1 MDSAAI
7 AAAQTAALPT
17 CCPSHPDLATLTRH
31 LVAEY
36 QLIRSDAVVD
46 AVWRS
51 YSRTHVMALPA
62 SDRLRVVE
70 AACRYQF
77 EIVTQCTPTPSQP
90 AQPSGSSD

>member
-7 AAAQTAALPT
+7 AAAQTAALPA

-31 LVAEY
+31 LVAAY
-36 QLIRSDAVVD
+36 LGIRSDAVVD
-46 AVWRS
+46 AVWRA

-77 EIVTQCTPTPSQP
+77 EIVTQCMPSP
-90 AQPSGSSD
+90 AQPSGSPD

>member
-7 AAAQTAALPT
+7 AAAQTTALPQ
-17 CCPSHPDLATLTRH
+17 CCVSHPDLATLTRH
-31 LVAEY
+31 LVADY
-36 QLIRSDAVVD
+36 GLIRSDAVVD
-46 AVWRS
+46 AVWRA

-77 EIVTQCTPTPSQP
+77 EIVTQCTSTA
-90 AQPSGSSD
+90 AQSSGSPD

>member
-7 AAAQTAALPT
+7 TAAQSAALPT

-31 LVAEY
+31 LVAAY
-36 QLIRSDAVVD
+36 GQIRSDAVVD
-46 AVWRS
+46 AVWRA

-62 SDRLRVVE
+62 SDRLQVVE

-77 EIVTQCTPTPSQP
+77 EIVTQCTPSPSQP
-90 AQPSGSSD
+90 SASPD

>member
-7 AAAQTAALPT
+7 AAARTAALPA

-31 LVAEY
+31 LVAAY
-36 QLIRSDAVVD
+36 GLIPSDAVVD
-46 AVWRS
+46 AVWRA

-62 SDRLRVVE
+62 PERLQVVE

-77 EIVTQCTPTPSQP
+77 EIVTKCTSTP
-90 AQPSGSSD
+90 AQPSGSPD

>member
-7 AAAQTAALPT
+7 VAAQTTALST
-17 CCPSHPDLATLTRH
+17 CCKSHPDLATLTRH

-36 QLIRSDAVVD
+36 DQIRSDAVVD
-46 AVWRS
+46 AVWRA

-62 SDRLRVVE
+62 PDRLQVVE

-77 EIVTQCTPTPSQP
+77 EIVTRCAP
-90 AQPSGSSD
+90 ASAQASGSPD

>member
-7 AAAQTAALPT
+7 TAAQSTALPA

-36 QLIRSDAVVD
+36 GRIRSDAVVD
-46 AVWRS
+46 AVWRA

-62 SDRLRVVE
+62 QDRLPVVE

-77 EIVTQCTPTPSQP
+77 EIVTRFTPTPT
-90 AQPSGSSD
+90 QPSGSPD

>member
-7 AAAQTAALPT
+7 AAARTAQLPA

-36 QLIRSDAVVD
+36 GLIPSDAVVD
-46 AVWRS
+46 AVWRA

-62 SDRLRVVE
+62 SDRLPVVE

-77 EIVTQCTPTPSQP
+77 EIVTRCTPTA
-90 AQPSGSSD
+90 AQPSGSPD

>member
-7 AAAQTAALPT
+7 AAAQTTALPT

-36 QLIRSDAVVD
+36 GLIPSDAVVD
-46 AVWRS
+46 AVWRV

-62 SDRLRVVE
+62 PDRLPVVE

-77 EIVTQCTPTPSQP
+77 EIVTQCARA
-90 AQPSGSSD
+90 AQPSGSPD

>member
-7 AAAQTAALPT
+7 TAAQTSALPT

-36 QLIRSDAVVD
+36 GLIPSDAVID
-46 AVWRS
+46 AVWRA

-62 SDRLRVVE
+62 PDRLRVVE

-77 EIVTQCTPTPSQP
+77 EIVTQCTATPD
-90 AQPSGSSD
+90 QPSGSSD

>member
-7 AAAQTAALPT
+7 AAAQATALPT

-36 QLIRSDAVVD
+36 GLIPTDAVVD
-46 AVWRS
+46 AVWRA

-62 SDRLRVVE
+62 PDRLRVVE

-77 EIVTQCTPTPSQP
+77 EIVTRCTPEA

>member
-7 AAAQTAALPT
+7 AAAQTVTLPE

-31 LVAEY
+31 LVADY
-36 QLIRSDAVVD
+36 GRIRSDAVVD
-46 AVWRS
+46 AVWRA
-51 YSRTHVMALPA
+51 YSQTHVMSLPA

-77 EIVTQCTPTPSQP
+77 EIVTQCTPTP
-90 AQPSGSSD
+90 AQPSGSPD